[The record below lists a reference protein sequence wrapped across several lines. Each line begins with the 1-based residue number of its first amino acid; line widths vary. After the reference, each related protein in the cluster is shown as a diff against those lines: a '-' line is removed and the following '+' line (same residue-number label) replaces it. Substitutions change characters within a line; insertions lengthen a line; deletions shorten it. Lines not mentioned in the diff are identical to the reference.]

1 MDKLNGS
8 FVGNKSYTS
17 FIKKHQPDVVLCGHI
32 HENAGKEDK
41 IGKSRILNP
50 GPTGMLINL

>member
-1 MDKLNGS
+1 MDEHC
-8 FVGNKSYTS
+8 GNKDIRK
-17 FIKKHQPDVVLCGHI
+17 FIDKIKPDLVISGHL